1 MAGMRDIA
9 SFSGAGVSVHRQ
21 GMDFTMKPK
30 KNTPKKPTPAVNE
43 YEAAMALVRADVAK
57 GRK

>member
-1 MAGMRDIA
+1 MRDIA

-30 KNTPKKPTPAVNE
+30 KTTAKKPTPPTPPVDE
-43 YEAAMALVRADVAK
+43 YEAAMALVRAEVAK